1 MLSTSELI
9 KCCSS
14 VNSMGDYDE
23 IADIHTNKFT
33 ENLDKIEFLTSEHP
47 FMFYLGGFLHGVE
60 EVIILHGYYRKNDF
74 TLKIYINMTS
84 ERNTSSI
91 PGNRKS
97 IDSNCK
103 AGIAIAW
110 NSYVDRI
117 HHHGGDHSVSIY
129 NRYCG
134 ELYQEN
140 DYDNDPKE
148 FYKWFVSSLVEDK
161 F

>member
-1 MLSTSELI
+1 
-9 KCCSS
+9 
-14 VNSMGDYDE
+14 
-23 IADIHTNKFT
+23 
-33 ENLDKIEFLTSEHP
+33 
-47 FMFYLGGFLHGVE
+47 MFYLGGFLHEVE
-60 EVIILHGYYRKNDF
+60 DVIILHGYYRKDDF
-74 TLKIYINMTS
+74 TLKIYINETNKLHQ
-84 ERNTSSI
+84 R
-91 PGNRKS
+91 
-97 IDSNCK
+97 CK
-103 AGIAIAW
+103 TGIAIAW

>member
-9 KCCSS
+9 KCC
-14 VNSMGDYDE
+14 VNSMGDYDD
-23 IADIHTNKFT
+23 IGDIHTNKFT
-33 ENLDKIEFLTSEHP
+33 ENLDKIEFLTPEHP
-47 FMFYLGGFLHGVE
+47 FMFYLGGFLHEVE
-60 EVIILHGYYRKNDF
+60 EIIILHGYYRKDDF
-74 TLKIYINMTS
+74 TLKIYLNGIPA
-84 ERNTSSI
+84 SI

-97 IDSNCK
+97 IASNCK
-103 AGIAIAW
+103 AGIGIAW

-134 ELYQEN
+134 ELYEEN